1 MEVYCYMKRKHILLV
16 LAAVLVLSLCGC
28 MPEYVDANDY
38 IVYEAD
44 APRDVT
50 RITAVVTADDI
61 AQLEQYPALVRA
73 DLTGSTCYDE
83 LLEYRLSHPDV
94 TVIYNV
100 NLLGKE
106 YTLDTVSINLSGM
119 DPAKVHEAAKL
130 LPHFSSL
137 RYVELMKEDGSCALT
152 REQIKVLQDA
162 IPEVPCHFT
171 FALFGKQVSTSD
183 TVIEFVDTPIYDSG
197 LAKIEEA
204 MALMPKLEAVKLD
217 NCGTTSEAMDKL
229 RSKYPD
235 LGIHWRVWF
244 GKYTCMTDETVLR
257 LTNGL
262 KNEHIGEMKYLTM
275 AEYVDIGHNEFL
287 SDISFFEYM
296 PNVKLIIGSGT
307 AIKDVTA
314 LQNLKN
320 LEFLELVFCD
330 YLKDISPLAGC
341 TGLKYLNIS
350 ITRVSDLTPLKDC
363 PLERMVALQMSQL
376 TQSER
381 EEFAAAHDECLRVW
395 YGTQPYGYGWR
406 YSDNGYTFYKYYANL
421 RVIFDYDDKYKYNGR
436 YYTGKRINP
445 ASEPAET
452 PVPTETPAPTKAPEA
467 TKTPAPTVSPE
478 VSVTPA
484 PTPVPGENETER
496 DDTLNPNETEIDRD

>member
-1 MEVYCYMKRKHILLV
+1 MTMKLKSLLLALLV
-16 LAAVLVLSLCGC
+16 MALMLCVSGC
-28 MPEYVDANDY
+28 KPEYVDINDY
-38 IVYEAD
+38 LLYEAD
-44 APRDVT
+44 EPRKVT
-50 RITAVVTADDI
+50 RITRVVTAEDI
-61 AQLEQYPALVRA
+61 WCLEDYSALVRA

-83 LLEYRLSHPDV
+83 LLEYRQKHPEV
-94 TVIYNV
+94 TVIYTVNV
-100 NLLGKE
+100 LGKE
-106 YTLDTVSINLSGM
+106 YSLDTVSINLSQM
-119 DPAKVHEAAKL
+119 DPAKVDEVAKL
-130 LPHFSSL
+130 LPHFPAL
-137 RYVELMKEDGSCALT
+137 RYVELMKEDGTCALT
-152 REQIKVLQDA
+152 PDQIKTLQAA
-162 IPEVPCHFT
+162 IPTVPCHFT
-171 FALFGKQVSTSD
+171 FELFGKQVSSSD
-183 TVIEFVDTPIYDSG
+183 TVIEFVDTPIYNSG
-197 LAKIEEA
+197 LAQIEEA
-204 MALMPKLEAVKLD
+204 MAMMPQLKTVKLD

-275 AEYVDIGHNEFL
+275 AEYVDIGHNEYL

-307 AIKDVTA
+307 AISDVSA
-314 LQNLKN
+314 LKNLKQ

-376 TQSER
+376 AQSER
-381 EEFAAAHDECLRVW
+381 EEFAAAHGDCLRVW

-406 YSDNGYTFYKYYANL
+406 YSDQGYTFYKYYADL
-421 RVIFDYDDKYKYNGR
+421 RVIFDYDDTYKYNGR
-436 YYTGKRINP
+436 YYTGKRIDP
-445 ASEPAET
+445 ASEPVATPVPEVT
-452 PVPTETPAPTKAPEA
+452 PVPTEAPAATPAPTAAPDNTSDA
-467 TKTPAPTVSPE
+467 PA
-478 VSVTPA
+478 
-484 PTPVPGENETER
+484 
-496 DDTLNPNETEIDRD
+496 

>member
-1 MEVYCYMKRKHILLV
+1 MTMKLKTLILAL
-16 LAAVLVLSLCGC
+16 LTAALLLCVGGC
-28 MPEYVDANDY
+28 KAEYVDINDY
-38 IVYEAD
+38 VVYEAD

-50 RITAVVTADDI
+50 RITTVVTAEDI

-73 DLTGSTCYDE
+73 DLTGSTCYEE
-83 LLEYRLSHPDV
+83 LLEYRLAHPEV

-106 YTLDTVSINLSGM
+106 YTLDTVSINLSEM
-119 DPAKVHEAAKL
+119 DPAKVDEVAKL

-137 RYVELMKEDGSCALT
+137 RYVELMKEDGTCALT
-152 REQIKVLQDA
+152 PDQIKVLQAA

-171 FALFGKQVSTSD
+171 FELFGKQVSSSD

-197 LAKIEEA
+197 LAQIEEA
-204 MALMPKLEAVKLD
+204 MAMMPKLKTVKLD

-275 AEYVDIGHNEFL
+275 AEYVDIGHNEYL

-296 PNVKLIIGSGT
+296 PNTKLIIASGT
-307 AIKDVTA
+307 AVSDVSA
-314 LQNLKN
+314 LKNLKN

-330 YLKDISPLAGC
+330 YLKDISPLEGC

-381 EEFAAAHDECLRVW
+381 EEFAAAHGDCLRVW

-406 YSDNGYTFYKYYANL
+406 YSDQGYTFYKYYADL
-421 RVIFDYDDKYKYNGR
+421 RVIFDYDDTYKYNGR
-436 YYTGKRINP
+436 YYTGKRIDP
-445 ASEPAET
+445 ASEP
-452 PVPTETPAPTKAPEA
+452 EA
-467 TKTPAPTVSPE
+467 TPAPTV
-478 VSVTPA
+478 TPA
-484 PTPVPGENETER
+484 PTEAPAVSETPAPSVSPAPTEAPEAQATPTPGENETER
-496 DDTLNPNETEIDRD
+496 DNV

>member
-1 MEVYCYMKRKHILLV
+1 MEVYCYMKRKYILLTLAMLLV
-16 LAAVLVLSLCGC
+16 LTLCGC
-28 MPEYVDANDY
+28 KPEYVDINDY
-38 IVYEAD
+38 VIYEAD

-50 RITAVVTADDI
+50 RITTVVTADDI

-83 LLEYRLSHPDV
+83 LLEYRAAHPDV

-100 NLLGKE
+100 NVLGKE
-106 YTLDTVSINLSGM
+106 YSLDTVSINLSGM
-119 DPAKVHEAAKL
+119 DPSKVNEVAKL

-137 RYVELMKEDGSCALT
+137 RYVELMKEDGTCALT
-152 REQIKVLQDA
+152 PEQIKTLQA
-162 IPEVPCHFT
+162 AVPTVPCHFT
-171 FALFGKQVSTSD
+171 FELFGKQVSSSD

-197 LAKIEEA
+197 LAEIEKA
-204 MALMPKLEAVKLD
+204 MALMPKLKTVKLD

-262 KNEHIGEMKYLTM
+262 MNDHIGEMKYLTM
-275 AEYVDIGHNEFL
+275 AEYVDIGHNEYL

-296 PNVKLIIGSGT
+296 PNVKLIIASGT
-307 AIKDVTA
+307 AVKDVTP

-376 TQSER
+376 TQAER

-436 YYTGKRINP
+436 YYTGKRMDP
-445 ASEPAET
+445 ASEPVAT
-452 PVPTETPAPTKAPEA
+452 PEA
-467 TKTPAPTVSPE
+467 TPAPTVSP
-478 VSVTPA
+478 VIPDGA
-484 PTPVPGENETER
+484 
-496 DDTLNPNETEIDRD
+496 EIDTN

>member
-1 MEVYCYMKRKHILLV
+1 MTMKMKPLMLMLLV
-16 LAAVLVLSLCGC
+16 TALMLCVSGC
-28 MPEYVDANDY
+28 KPEYVDINDY

-50 RITAVVTADDI
+50 RVTMTVTVDTI
-61 AQLEQYPALVRA
+61 GQLEQYPALVRA
-73 DLTGSTCYDE
+73 DLTGSTCYDA
-83 LLEYRLSHPDV
+83 LLEYRNAHPNV

-106 YTLDTVSINLSGM
+106 YSLDTVSINLSEM
-119 DPAKVHEAAKL
+119 DPAKVGEAAKL

-137 RYVELMKEDGSCALT
+137 RYVELMKEDGTCALT
-152 REQIKVLQDA
+152 PDQIKQLQAA

-171 FALFGKQVSTSD
+171 FELFGKQVSSSD
-183 TVIEFVDTPIYDSG
+183 TIIEFIDTPIYDSG
-197 LAKIEEA
+197 LEKIEAA
-204 MALMPKLEAVKLD
+204 MALMPQLKTVRLD
-217 NCGTTSEAMDKL
+217 NCGTTSETMDKL

-275 AEYVDIGHNEFL
+275 AEYVDIGHNEYL

-307 AIKDVTA
+307 AIKDVSA
-314 LQNLKN
+314 LKDLKK

-406 YSDNGYTFYKYYANL
+406 YSDQGYTFYKYYADL

-436 YYTGKRINP
+436 YYTGKRIDP
-445 ASEPAET
+445 ASEPAAT
-452 PVPTETPAPTKAPEA
+452 PVPTETPAPTEAPAPTE
-467 TKTPAPTVSPE
+467 TPAPQT
-478 VSVTPA
+478 TP
-484 PTPVPGENETER
+484 TLGENETER
-496 DDTLNPNETEIDRD
+496 DNTPGPNETEIDRD

>member
-1 MEVYCYMKRKHILLV
+1 MEVYCYMKRKYILLT
-16 LAAVLVLSLCGC
+16 LAALLVLSLCGC
-28 MPEYVDANDY
+28 KPEYVDINDY
-38 IVYEAD
+38 LVYEAD

-50 RITAVVTADDI
+50 RITTVVTAEDI
-61 AQLEQYPALVRA
+61 AQLEQYPALIRA

-83 LLEYRLSHPDV
+83 LLEYRTAHPEV
-94 TVIYNV
+94 TVIYTV

-106 YTLDTVSINLSGM
+106 YSLDTVSINLSNM
-119 DPAKVHEAAKL
+119 DPAKVNEAAKL

-137 RYVELMKEDGSCALT
+137 RYVELMKEDGTCALT
-152 REQIKVLQDA
+152 PDQIKILQA
-162 IPEVPCHFT
+162 AVPSVPCHFT
-171 FALFGKQVSTSD
+171 FELFGKLVSSSD

-197 LAKIEEA
+197 LAEIEKA
-204 MALMPKLEAVKLD
+204 MTLMPKLKTVKLD
-217 NCGTTSEAMDKL
+217 NCGTTSETMDKL

-307 AIKDVTA
+307 AIKDVSA
-314 LQNLKN
+314 LKNLKN

-330 YLKDISPLAGC
+330 YLKDISPLSGC

-376 TQSER
+376 TQAER

-436 YYTGKRINP
+436 YYTGKRIDP
-445 ASEPAET
+445 AAQPAA
-452 PVPTETPAPTKAPEA
+452 TE
-467 TKTPAPTVSPE
+467 TPAPTVSP
-478 VSVTPA
+478 A
-484 PTPVPGENETER
+484 PTAAPDHTTQAPA
-496 DDTLNPNETEIDRD
+496 

>member
-1 MEVYCYMKRKHILLV
+1 MEVYCYMKRKYILLALAMLLV
-16 LAAVLVLSLCGC
+16 LTLCGC
-28 MPEYVDANDY
+28 KPEYVDINDY
-38 IVYEAD
+38 VIYEAD

-50 RITAVVTADDI
+50 RITTVVTADDI

-83 LLEYRLSHPDV
+83 LLEYRAAHPDV

-100 NLLGKE
+100 NVLGKE
-106 YTLDTVSINLSGM
+106 YSLDTVSINLSGM
-119 DPAKVHEAAKL
+119 DPSKVNEVAKL

-137 RYVELMKEDGSCALT
+137 RYVELMKEDGTCALT
-152 REQIKVLQDA
+152 PEQIKTLQA
-162 IPEVPCHFT
+162 AVPSVPCHFT
-171 FALFGKQVSTSD
+171 FELFGKQVSSSD

-197 LAKIEEA
+197 LAEIEKA
-204 MALMPKLEAVKLD
+204 MALMPKLKTVKLD

-262 KNEHIGEMKYLTM
+262 MNDHIGEMKYLTM
-275 AEYVDIGHNEFL
+275 AEYVDIGHNEYL

-296 PNVKLIIGSGT
+296 PNVKLIIASGT
-307 AIKDVTA
+307 AVKDVTP

-376 TQSER
+376 TQAER

-436 YYTGKRINP
+436 YYTGKRIDP
-445 ASEPAET
+445 ASEPVAT
-452 PVPTETPAPTKAPEA
+452 PVPTAAPKA
-467 TKTPAPTVSPE
+467 TPAPTVSP
-478 VSVTPA
+478 VIPDGV
-484 PTPVPGENETER
+484 
-496 DDTLNPNETEIDRD
+496 EIDTN